1 MSLGRRREISH
12 RECRSINDNTL
23 TWCCTSN
30 LTNPSHPSFPRKP
43 ESTPPVIPTQVGI
56 HPTHHP
62 PASRNPHAGRNPPHP
77 SFWRRPESTPPVI
90 PAGIHP
96 ARHSRASRNPPR
108 PSSPRKPESTPPVIP
123 TQAGI
128 HPARHSHAGR
138 NPPYPSFP
146 RKPESTP
153 PIIPTKAGI
162 LNSIAR
168 PQSVTPAD
176 SVPYHSE
183 RSEESGNSN
192 LPPGAAI
199 RIRSRIPEF
208 FFRIP
213 RAFPNP
219 PRRRGHAG
227 RAAYLVRARMRMWV

>member
-1 MSLGRRREISH
+1 MPVPIGEYTQPADHCPSRNSRNTPHPLPCLIDATHPQARRIILPRCRPHLPRPRH
-12 RECRSINDNTL
+12 RPNS
-23 TWCCTSN
+23 
-30 LTNPSHPSFPRKP
+30 
-43 ESTPPVIPTQVGI
+43 PVKI
-56 HPTHHP
+56 PTHHP
-62 PASRNPHAGRNPPHP
+62 
-77 SFWRRPESTPPVI
+77 
-90 PAGIHP
+90 
-96 ARHSRASRNPPR
+96 RASRNPPR
-108 PSSPRKPESTPPVIP
+108 PSFPRKPESTPPVIP

-128 HPARHSHAGR
+128 HPTRHSHASR
-138 NPPYPSFP
+138 NPPHPSFPRKPESTPSFP

-153 PIIPTKAGI
+153 PVIPTKAGI

-227 RAAYLVRARMRMWV
+227 RAAYLVRARMRVRV